1 MATAQPTLRSPASS
15 RAQPWILFVHQ
26 LPSAESNLR
35 VRIWRRLQQIGAL
48 ALKQAIYV
56 LPDSPVAREDF
67 EWLRR
72 EVIDGGGQALVF
84 SASGIDL
91 DTDDGLVQEFRA
103 VRRQVYQELADE
115 AESVLRAHERWQRR
129 KRGKAPDVARARDT
143 LRQRFL
149 LNQRLDLFGSGGRQ
163 EAAEGI
169 ARLDALGEPVK
180 RSASSSSRTVLDPA
194 AYRGRL
200 WVTRPRPGVDRM
212 SSAWLIRRF
221 IDPEARFA
229 FRSDLGGVP
238 ADAVPFDM
246 YGGTFTHVGDL
257 CTFEY
262 LSEAFGIRDAAV
274 TRVASIVH
282 DLDVKDARFGVPDA
296 VMVSTLIDGLQRAH
310 PEDDVLLAQGMALFE
325 ALYRGS
331 EASAEADRPATRAKA
346 APKRGLRR

>member
-1 MATAQPTLRSPASS
+1 MVT
-15 RAQPWILFVHQ
+15 AQPWILFVHQ

-48 ALKQAIYV
+48 ALKQAVYV

-91 DTDDGLVQEFRA
+91 DTDDGLVHEFRA

-115 AESVLRAHERWQRR
+115 AEGVLRAHEQWQRR
-129 KRGKAPDVARARDT
+129 KRGKAPDLARALDA

-149 LNQRLDLFGSGGRQ
+149 LNQRLDVFGSGGRQ
-163 EAAEGI
+163 EAAEAIG
-169 ARLDALGEPVK
+169 RLEALDEPVK
-180 RSASSSSRTVLDPA
+180 HVASSDSRPVLDPA

-229 FRSDLGGVP
+229 FRGDLGGVP

-246 YGGTFTHVGDL
+246 YGGVFTHVGDR
-257 CTFEY
+257 CTFEH

-274 TRVASIVH
+274 TRIAAIVH

-296 VMVSTLIDGLQRAH
+296 AMVGTLIDGLQRAH
-310 PEDDVLLAQGMALFE
+310 PDDDVLLAQGMALFD
-325 ALYRGS
+325 ALHRG
-331 EASAEADRPATRAKA
+331 AEAFAKADRRPARTKA
-346 APKRGLRR
+346 APKRGPRR